1 MSVKEVQSKADIMNQ
16 TEYVSLV
23 DSKNQ
28 NDLTCYNLKD
38 SESMVKFLFHLSSSM
53 QHTVIGIGIVG
64 IILNLTGVYILS
76 TRKSMK
82 NTFNQLLVTLYCI
95 DSLFLCAYV
104 YLSVSLTYIKSQHLS
119 NTIASRFVKLFYSF
133 AFKVSIF
140 LTVATSHERY
150 IAMLKP
156 VVHFASVSTESN
168 QRLRLMKYLI
178 PIITIAAILNIP
190 EYLEL
195 EFVWE
200 ESSNSLRN
208 NTLNNRYSITP
219 YLFLKTMF
227 KQSKTF
233 IYVFSFT
240 FML

>member
-1 MSVKEVQSKADIMNQ
+1 MNQ
-16 TEYVSLV
+16 TEYVSLIN
-23 DSKNQ
+23 SKDQ

-38 SESMVKFLFHLSSSM
+38 SESMVKFLFHFASSM
-53 QHTVIGIGIVG
+53 QHTVIGIAIVG

-76 TRKSMK
+76 SRKSMK

-133 AFKVSIF
+133 AFKCSIF

-156 VVHFASVSTESN
+156 VVHFASASTGSN

-178 PIITIAAILNIP
+178 PIITVAAILNIP

-200 ESSNSLRN
+200 ESSTSLTN
-208 NTLNNRYSITP
+208 NITNDRYSISP
-219 YLFLKTMF
+219 YLLPTTNMNPKSFGN
-227 KQSKTF
+227 
-233 IYVFSFT
+233 YYFSLFVIA
-240 FML
+240 

>member
-1 MSVKEVQSKADIMNQ
+1 MNQ
-16 TEYVSLV
+16 TEYAPVI
-23 DSKNQ
+23 DYIDQ

-38 SESMVKFLFHLSSSM
+38 SESMVKFLFHFSSSM
-53 QHTVIGIGIVG
+53 QHTVIGIAIVG

-76 TRKSMK
+76 SRKSMK

-104 YLSVSLTYIKSQHLS
+104 YLSVSLTYIKSQQLS

-133 AFKVSIF
+133 AFKCSVF

-156 VVHFASVSTESN
+156 VVHFASASTGSN

-178 PIITIAAILNIP
+178 PIITVAAILNIP

-200 ESSNSLRN
+200 ESSNAQRN
-208 NTLNNRYSITP
+208 NTSNNRYSITP
-219 YLFLKTMF
+219 YLLPKTMF
-227 KQSKTF
+227 
-233 IYVFSFT
+233 
-240 FML
+240 